1 MTSKVQA
8 FTQNGK
14 ILMAALDHRGSF
26 NKLVGPNVS
35 DGDIINTK
43 EEIIEALYPDISG
56 ILVDPKWGLK
66 AYEQYCQKQNIES
79 KKPYLLSIEKTG
91 YSEEKGE
98 RIAELEYT
106 VEQFKELGA
115 SGVKLLLYVN
125 PHLESFSKQLEIA
138 RSVLSDCK
146 AHDLPLFL
154 EFLTYTLDEQSSKSE
169 LILESVGEFLE
180 EGVIPDVFKL
190 EFPENEES
198 CKKLTKMLSDTPWI
212 LLTFGASFDTFK
224 QELQSAT
231 QNGCSGFL
239 AGRSLWQDFV
249 QYKREERKEFFQTT
263 VKERFKEI
271 VEIAR

>member
-1 MTSKVQA
+1 MTSKVQS

-26 NKLVGPNVS
+26 NKLVGPSVS
-35 DGDIINTK
+35 DDDIINTK
-43 EEIIEALYPDISG
+43 EEIIEALYADMSG

-66 AYEQYCQKQNIES
+66 AYERYTQKQNIKS

-98 RIAELEYT
+98 RIAELEYS

-138 RSVLSDCK
+138 RTVLTDCK

-154 EFLTYTLDEQSSKSE
+154 EFLTYTLEEKSSKSE
-169 LILESVGEFLE
+169 LVLESVGEFIE
-180 EGVIPDVFKL
+180 QGVIPDVFKL
-190 EFPENEES
+190 EFPDNEES
-198 CKKLTKMLSDTPWI
+198 CEKLTEMVGDTPWI

-224 QELQSAT
+224 QELKLAT

-249 QYKREERKEFFQTT
+249 QYKGEERKAFFQTT
-263 VKERFKEI
+263 VKERFREI
-271 VEIAR
+271 GEIAK